1 MSRTHAERF
10 MSLFRGF
17 SGAHG
22 THGTTDQNSAKGGKL
37 EIKKTARTIR
47 EQVTVG
53 HWERHL
59 SGEIPLGIIPI
70 DENNMCSWGCIDVD
84 KYDIDHVEV
93 VRRIKSMRLPLVVCR
108 TKSGG
113 IHAFLFLDPPAPAEE
128 TRAALSNMAA
138 AMGWGDSEIFP
149 KQNQVLLERGDLGS
163 WLNMPYLGGNQTT
176 RYAVKETMAAYSVS
190 EFLDMAES
198 SRIRIE
204 DVPRATGKRTQRR
217 KSPKEGADDDSD
229 EPLSDGPPCLQ
240 HLAASGFPDG
250 TRNNGLFALG
260 IYARKKY
267 GENWRNRLEQ
277 MNRDFMNPPL
287 NSDEVLG
294 VIRNLEKKEYNY
306 SCRDQPLCAHCE
318 SAVCR
323 GRKFGVGGTGQ
334 FPKISGLSKLESEP
348 PLWFM
353 DIEDRRIELTTRDLQ
368 DYRAFQLV
376 CMERLTIMYMPLRAE
391 TWAAVVGDAMQNAVV
406 LEAAPEMSVQGHFE
420 ELLESFC
427 MDRHRGERWED
438 VRQGRP
444 FLDPDTGRHY
454 FRLKDLMSHLDR
466 EGFRAWGRNKVGQ
479 HITDIG
485 GRSGKNIS
493 GSFVNLF
500 WVPAAMF
507 DEQAPHDLPPAPRE
521 PI

>member
-1 MSRTHAERF
+1 MDKSHAER
-10 MSLFRGF
+10 MHTLFRGF

-22 THGTTDQNSAKGGKL
+22 THGLTDKNSSKGGKL

-47 EQVTVG
+47 EVVTDG

-59 SGEIPLGIIPI
+59 SGEAPLGIIPI
-70 DENNMCSWGCIDVD
+70 DENNECSWGCIDVD

-93 VRRIKSMRLPLVVCR
+93 VKRVKSMKLPLVVCK

-113 IHAFLFLDPPAPAEE
+113 IHAFLFLSTPAPAEE

-163 WLNMPYLGGNQTT
+163 WLNMPYLGGNKTD
-176 RYAVKETMAAYSVS
+176 RYAVKETMAAYSVA
-190 EFLDMAES
+190 EFLDMAEAA
-198 SRIRIE
+198 RIKIE

-217 KSPKEGADDDSD
+217 KARDEPDDSAD

-240 HLAASGFPDG
+240 HLASSGFPDG

-260 IYARKKY
+260 IYCQKKY
-267 GENWRNRLEQ
+267 GENWKNHLED
-277 MNRDFMNPPL
+277 MNRQFMNPPL
-287 NSDEVLG
+287 NSDEVMG
-294 VIRNLEKKEYNY
+294 VIRNLEKKSYNY
-306 SCRDQPLCAHCE
+306 SCRDQPLCSHCE

-334 FPKISGLSKLESEP
+334 FPKISGLSKLASDP
-348 PLWFM
+348 PMWFM
-353 DIEDRRIELTTRDLQ
+353 DIEEQRIELTTRDLQ
-368 DYRAFQLV
+368 DYRAFQHV

-391 TWAAVVGDAMQNAVV
+391 TWAAVVGDAMQDAVV
-406 LEAAPEMSVQGHFE
+406 LEAAPDMSIAGHFA

-438 VRQGRP
+438 IRQGRP
-444 FLDPDTGRHY
+444 FLDPDTHRHY

-466 EGFRAWGRNKVGQ
+466 DGFREWGRNKVGQ
-479 HITDIG
+479 HVTEMG
-485 GRSGKNIS
+485 GRKGVNIA
-493 GSFVNLF
+493 GHFVNLY
-500 WVPAAMF
+500 WVPASIF
-507 DEQAPHDLPPAPRE
+507 EEQTPHTLPPAPRE

>member
-1 MSRTHAERF
+1 MTHAER
-10 MSLFRGF
+10 MIVLFRGF
-17 SGAHG
+17 GGAHG
-22 THGTTDQNSAKGGKL
+22 THGTTDQNASKGGKL

-47 EQVTVG
+47 EQVTVA
-53 HWERHL
+53 HWENHL
-59 SGEIPLGIIPI
+59 AGTTPLGIIPI
-70 DENNMCSWGCIDVD
+70 DENNECSWGCIDVD
-84 KYDIDHVEV
+84 KYDIDHVDIV
-93 VRRIKSMRLPLVVCR
+93 KRVKSMKLPLVICK

-113 IHAFLFLDPPAPAEE
+113 VHAFLFLSTPAPAEE

-163 WLNMPYLGGNQTT
+163 WLNMPYLGGNKTD

-190 EFLDMAES
+190 EFLDMAEAARVDIS
-198 SRIRIE
+198 
-204 DVPRATGKRTQRR
+204 DVPRATGKKTRSR
-217 KSPKEGADDDSD
+217 KKEDEEPD
-229 EPLSDGPPCLQ
+229 EPMGDGPPCLQ

-260 IYARKKY
+260 IYAQKKF
-267 GENWRNRLEQ
+267 GENWKNHLEQ
-277 MNRDFMNPPL
+277 MNREFMNPPL
-287 NSDEVLG
+287 NSDEVMG
-294 VIRNLEKKEYNY
+294 VIRNLEKKTYNY
-306 SCRDQPLCAHCE
+306 SCRDQPLCSHCE

-353 DIEDRRIELTTRDLQ
+353 DIEDMRIELTTRDLQ
-368 DYRAFQLV
+368 DYRAFQHV

-391 TWAAVVGDAMQNAVV
+391 TWAAVVGDAMQDAVV
-406 LEAAPEMSVQGHFE
+406 LEAAPEMSVHGHFM

-444 FLDPDTGRHY
+444 FLDPENGRHF
-454 FRLKDLMSHLDR
+454 FRLKDLMAHLDR
-466 EGFRAWGRNKVGQ
+466 DGFREWGRNKVGQ
-479 HITDIG
+479 ILTEMG
-485 GRSGKNIS
+485 GRTGKKIS
-493 GSFVNLF
+493 NSFVNLF
-500 WVPAAMF
+500 WIPSDLF
-507 DEQAPHDLPPAPRE
+507 DEQEPAHLPPAPRD